1 MRGCFSVLVL
11 GLVFVLAVTWFAG
24 PLLAGAVVER
34 ALAGSGF
41 AGQATSVTVAANPPL
56 ELLVGH
62 VDRLDVRSRDAR
74 IGQLDAARLA
84 ITLSDVDLLS
94 RRFGHVDGRLDG
106 VTLRAANGSAVEAR
120 SIRLLGP
127 ANDATATVTIPGT
140 AVEALAREEI
150 RSQLG
155 LPADDVRLVAPDLI
169 RFNLAGIP
177 AEGRFEVDDTGAL
190 NVVANIV
197 GEARFRIVE
206 AGDPLKLRSAVVDGS
221 DVVLVGTLDVAAG
234 LAGAG

>member
-1 MRGCFSVLVL
+1 MRGCLSVLVL
-11 GLVFVLAVTWFAG
+11 GLVLVLAVAWLAG

-34 ALAGSGF
+34 VLAGSGF
-41 AGQATSVTVAANPPL
+41 AGQATSVTVAADPPL

-74 IGQLDAARLA
+74 IGQLDAERLA

-106 VTLRAANGSAVEAR
+106 GTLHASDGSTVEAR

-127 ANDATATVTIPGT
+127 ANDATATVTIAGSE
-140 AVEALAREEI
+140 VETLAREEI

-155 LPADDVRLVAPDLI
+155 LVANDVR
-169 RFNLAGIP
+169 
-177 AEGRFEVDDTGAL
+177 
-190 NVVANIV
+190 
-197 GEARFRIVE
+197 
-206 AGDPLKLRSAVVDGS
+206 
-221 DVVLVGTLDVAAG
+221 
-234 LAGAG
+234 

>member
-1 MRGCFSVLVL
+1 MRGCLSVLVL
-11 GLVFVLAVTWFAG
+11 GLVFVLGVTWVAG

-34 ALAGSGF
+34 VLAGSGF

-56 ELLVGH
+56 ELLAGH
-62 VDRLDVRSRDAR
+62 ADRLDVRSRNAR
-74 IGQLDAARLA
+74 VGRLDAERLA

-94 RRFGHVDGRLDG
+94 RRVGHVDGRLDG
-106 VTLRAANGSAVEAR
+106 VTMRAADGSTVKAR

-127 ANDATATVTIPGT
+127 ANDATATVTISGT
-140 AVEALAREEI
+140 VVEGLAREEI

-155 LPADDVRLVAPDLI
+155 LIANDVRLVQPGLI
-169 RFNLAGIP
+169 RFTLAGIP
-177 AEGRFEVDDTGAL
+177 AEGRFEVDETGAL
-190 NVVANIV
+190 NVVADIV

-234 LAGAG
+234 LAAAG